1 MNTPADRILL
11 GEVVGVFGVQGQL
24 KLRSHTDPPD
34 ALARYKTWFV
44 THRGREVQMSRPRC
58 RVHGKGLVATFPY
71 VADRDAAESWVGA
84 QIWVERSALPKLPQG
99 EYYWADLEGLSVE
112 TVEGVVLGVVSH
124 LFATGA
130 NDVVAVKGERER
142 LIPFVQPD
150 VIRSIDLA
158 QERMVVDWDPEF

>member
-1 MNTPADRILL
+1 MEETSLRI
-11 GEVVGVFGVQGQL
+11 QGI
-24 KLRSHTDPPD
+24 H
-34 ALARYKTWFV
+34 
-44 THRGREVQMSRPRC
+44 
-58 RVHGKGLVATFPY
+58 